1 MERSLFFM
9 IKTLSVKGIHYK
21 PIVNILSGEKLYD
34 FPLTSITRP
43 KMFTLA
49 TFIQPSIESP
59 SPSS

>member
-9 IKTLSVKGIHYK
+9 IKTFNVKAIHYK

-34 FPLTSITRP
+34 FPLTSVTRP

-49 TFIQPSIESP
+49 TLIQPSIESP